1 MKVVLMIVAA
11 FFIGAGVSFLLCRST
26 INRLRKRGRALRVSG
41 GIEEKKSET
50 MKRVVWI
57 CLGNGFAWVW
67 CSYILAA
74 LDKMQIAEAL
84 STTAVTEIVGVVL
97 AYAIKSA
104 VENLSKHNKWPDKT
118 AASVAEITEAQT
130 PAAEPED
137 AGTGDQ

>member
-11 FFIGAGVSFLLCRST
+11 FFIGAGTSLFLCRST
-26 INRLRKRGRALRVSG
+26 INRLRKRIRTLRANG
-41 GIEEKKSET
+41 GIEEKKKTET

-74 LDKMQIAEAL
+74 LDKVQIAEAL
-84 STTAVTEIVGVVL
+84 STAAVTEIIGVVL

-104 VENLSKHNKWPDKT
+104 IENLSKNNLWPDKQDPT
-118 AASVAEITEAQT
+118 QPAEDPTK
-130 PAAEPED
+130 PATD
-137 AGTGDQ
+137 GL